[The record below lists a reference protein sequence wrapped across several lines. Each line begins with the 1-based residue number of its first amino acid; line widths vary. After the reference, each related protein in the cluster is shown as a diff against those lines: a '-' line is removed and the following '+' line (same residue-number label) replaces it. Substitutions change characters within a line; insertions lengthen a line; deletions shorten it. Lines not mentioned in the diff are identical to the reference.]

1 MNIAQ
6 YSMERKTSSWLLLLI
21 LLIGGLVSLTQLGRL
36 EDPKFTIKQAMV
48 ITQYPGASAQQVEE
62 EVSYPLENAIQELS
76 YVDHVRS
83 ISKPGLSQITV
94 EMKSIYRADDL
105 EQIWDELRRKVND
118 AARAL
123 PPGNFPVGSLQSIG
137 GAGAGGAGESGGDL
151 RSS

>member
-21 LLIGGLVSLTQLGRL
+21 LLIGGIVSLTQLGRL

-83 ISKPGLSQITV
+83 ISAGTV
-94 EMKSIYRADDL
+94 ADY
-105 EQIWDELRRKVND
+105 
-118 AARAL
+118 
-123 PPGNFPVGSLQSIG
+123 
-137 GAGAGGAGESGGDL
+137 GGDEIDL
-151 RSS
+151 PCR